1 MAPLVQYAPV
11 TSTAVT
17 VSAAVKA
24 VACTYHG
31 IVVRNTSSSAVATV
45 RVYDDPNSAD
55 GTLLDTI
62 QLAASESV
70 GTWYERGK
78 KAATGVYFSV
88 VAGAV
93 EGSVAT
99 SRTI

>member
-1 MAPLVQYAPV
+1 MAPLTQFAPV
-11 TSTAVT
+11 DSTAVT
-17 VSAAVKA
+17 TSAAVETTG
-24 VACTYHG
+24 CIYHG

-78 KAATGVYFSV
+78 RAATGVYFSV

-99 SRTI
+99 SRSI